1 MLAFPLLLILRQ
13 RVSLTLRFVSHAHH
27 EVTLIKSVLQRG
39 TTTGLVLSGF
49 GLSAFF
55 FATIA
60 SLAFPGDTSAL
71 LLVLALGTA
80 MPMLLGLVIVRQV
93 PLPPVSSKLGV
104 EGGLRGREGYQPIPS
119 NEAAVFI
126 GENGSHAP
134 LLDPTSEH
142 EQEVSNYHVPESS
155 TAVELLQDRS
165 SSKGSRTTRSVSR
178 GKPVHDGPNIYGKQL
193 WLTPD
198 FYILFVIMSLRE
210 WSFLLFDI
218 LLPMSVWISEW
229 NRDHV

>member
-1 MLAFPLLLILRQ
+1 L
-13 RVSLTLRFVSHAHH
+13 
-27 EVTLIKSVLQRG
+27 VLQRG

-80 MPMLLGLVIVRQV
+80 IPMLLGLVIVRQV
-93 PLPPVSSKLGV
+93 PLPPVSTKLGV

-119 NEAAVFI
+119 NEAAMFI

-134 LLDPTSEH
+134 LLDATSEH
-142 EQEVSNYHVPESS
+142 EREVSNYHIPESS

-165 SSKGSRTTRSVSR
+165 TSRGSRATRSVSR
-178 GKPVHDGPNIYGKQL
+178 GKPVHDGPNIYGRQL

-198 FYILFVIMSLRE
+198 FYILFVIMSLRVLR
-210 WSFLLFDI
+210 FLIFYIIFFFFFFLIRIYVHLRYLVTDVC
-218 LLPMSVWISEW
+218 M
-229 NRDHV
+229 D